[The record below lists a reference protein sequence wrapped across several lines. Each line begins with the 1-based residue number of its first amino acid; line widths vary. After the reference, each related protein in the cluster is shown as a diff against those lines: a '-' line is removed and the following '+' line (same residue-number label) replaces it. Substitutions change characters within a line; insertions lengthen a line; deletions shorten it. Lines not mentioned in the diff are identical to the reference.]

1 MRGPLPLLEIPVSNM
16 YSALRW
22 TPLAVAL
29 SALCVPVASAH
40 GDQPTDLSTVTVR
53 SAAGF
58 EQAIA
63 DAPAS
68 ISVVTREE
76 LEKKAYV
83 DINDAVRNIPGLY
96 VTGGGI
102 MQDISVRGMTSAYTL
117 FLVDGRPV
125 SAGRAVNTNGTDGGK
140 QIGLPPLA
148 MIDRIEVVRG
158 PMSSLYGS
166 EAMGGVV
173 NVITRVAPDA
183 WGGSVGMDYT
193 VSRNDISNDAFNSD
207 FYLGGPLVGD
217 VLGLQLNGSY
227 RTTEESDYVGGGDSA
242 ASTPESK
249 RRTLGA
255 KLTWQASEDD
265 RLSFSWDTSRLDYTH
280 TPGRSLPDDADGTYY
295 RYDKD
300 IYTVAH
306 DGHYGNLSINT
317 YLQHDVSDRVQ
328 EQTRK
333 EEVTTLNTQATYFGE
348 RHTYTFGGRYKVEDF
363 VDETNGLLTSEVP
376 GAVRSVDRWIAA
388 VFAEAEWRITDD
400 FNLTT
405 GARYDDDELF
415 GGHFSPRVYG
425 NWHFTDNLTFKG
437 GISTGYTQPSL
448 AAATEGFGRGTGGA
462 GSPAPHPRALII
474 GNPELEPEKS
484 VNYELGFVYD
494 NRPAGLTAAVMAFHT
509 RYKDKI
515 AEDRLCDNGGDRDDP
530 STWSCAFGGNN
541 YLFLSTRK
549 NVDEAQIQGVEVS
562 LDHWLTDALR
572 MSTSYTYTDS
582 EQKSG
587 EFIGQPL
594 NKIPEHMA
602 NLGLDWSAGD
612 PLTVWAQGNYRGETS
627 DFLSRTSMASGTPG
641 YATADAGIV
650 YRLSPQVDLKLGLYN
665 LTNRT
670 VTNDTYGVV
679 LDGRRINV
687 GVKLDF

>member
-1 MRGPLPLLEIPVSNM
+1 MSNLS
-16 YSALRW
+16 SALRLA
-22 TPLAVAL
+22 PLALAL
-29 SALCVPVASAH
+29 SATLAPVAAAH
-40 GDQPTDLSTVTVR
+40 DRDEPTDLSTVTVR

-76 LEKKAYV
+76 LEKKSYT
-83 DINDAVRNIPGLY
+83 DITDAVRNIPGLY

-125 SAGRAVNTNGTDGGK
+125 SAGRSVNTNGADGGK

-148 MIDRIEVVRG
+148 MIERIEVVRG

-173 NVITRVAPDA
+173 NVITRVAPDE
-183 WGGSVGMDYT
+183 WGGSLGMDYT
-193 VSRNDISNDAFNSD
+193 LSRNDISNDAFNSS
-207 FYLGGPLVGD
+207 FYLGGPLVDD
-217 VLGLQLNGSY
+217 VLGLQINGSHQ
-227 RTTEESDYVGGGDSA
+227 TTDESDYTGGDDSA

-255 KLTWQASEDD
+255 KLTWQASERD
-265 RLSFSWDTSRLDYTH
+265 RLTFGYDTSRLDYTH
-280 TPGRSLPDDADGTYY
+280 TPGRSVADDASGTYY

-300 IYTVAH
+300 IYTLAH
-306 DGHYGNLSINT
+306 DGSYGNLAINT

-328 EQTRK
+328 EQTKK

-348 RHTYTFGGRYKVEDF
+348 RHTYTFGGRYKLEDF
-363 VDETNGLLTSEVP
+363 VDETNGLLTSDIP
-376 GAVRSVDRWIAA
+376 GAVRSVDRWIGA
-388 VFAEAEWRITDD
+388 VFAEAEWRLHED
-400 FNLTT
+400 FSLTT
-405 GARYDDDELF
+405 GLRYDDDELF
-415 GGHFSPRVYG
+415 GGHVSPRVYG

-448 AAATEGFGRGTGGA
+448 AAATAGFGRGTGGG

-484 VNYELGFVYD
+484 VNYEFGFVYD
-494 NRPAGLTAAVMAFHT
+494 NPAARLTAGFMAFHT
-509 RYKDKI
+509 EYKDKI
-515 AEDRLCDNGGDRDDP
+515 AEDRYCESGGDRNDP
-530 STWSCAFGGNN
+530 STWTCEFGGNE

-549 NVDEAQIQGVEVS
+549 NIAEAQIQGVELS
-562 LDHWLTDALR
+562 LDHWLTRDLR
-572 MSTSYTYTDS
+572 LSSSYTYTDS
-582 EQKSG
+582 EQKTG
-587 EFIGQPL
+587 EFAGQPL

-602 NLGLDWSAGD
+602 NLGLDWE
-612 PLTVWAQGNYRGETS
+612 PTRRLTVWAQGNYRGKTS
-627 DFLSRTSMASGTPG
+627 DFLSRTSMSSGTPG

-650 YRLSPQVDLKLGLYN
+650 YKLSRRLDVKLGLYN
-665 LTNRT
+665 VTDRT
-670 VTNDTYGVV
+670 VTNDAYGVV
-679 LDGRRINV
+679 LDGRRINIGLNV
-687 GVKLDF
+687 DF